1 MDSTEEID
9 EDDQLLNY
17 AIQLSI
23 EESWSN
29 DFPARYDAKKKDKK
43 SL

>member
-1 MDSTEEID
+1 MDTTDEAD
-9 EDDQLLNY
+9 EDDELLNY

-29 DFPARYDAKKKDKK
+29 NFPARYDAKKE
-43 SL
+43 